1 MPDCDPHSTVLLDVN
16 LPSGSSLCFV
26 ETVLLPVNFNQV
38 FITVFIEFLISSKA
52 HAPLHVTALYCS
64 QANWMSFLVISDVSL
79 EDIFI
84 VAAFTAAEVY

>member
-1 MPDCDPHSTVLLDVN
+1 MPDCDPHSAVLLDVN

-26 ETVLLPVNFNQV
+26 ETVLFPLSFNQV

-52 HAPLHVTALYCS
+52 HAPLHWTALYCS
-64 QANWMSFLVISDVSL
+64 QANWMSFLVISDVFL

-84 VAAFTAAEVY
+84 VAAFTAAEFY